1 MNFSEIVSKIKSIPA
16 WDQLETEIAE
26 RGELFPIGLAK
37 AAHVPVISALATDH
51 DGPIVLLTGRIENV
65 PILIQELG
73 YWLGD
78 DVDVIRFPEPT
89 PLPFDR
95 APWGENCRQG
105 RLSVMT
111 KLLGGQTPILP
122 KPAKRSV
129 IVASARA
136 LLQQTLPKRSFIKAI
151 KVLRLGQ
158 IVDLNKLEADWVSVG
173 YERATVVER
182 PGQYSRRGGI
192 LDIFPAGGSEWPL
205 RVEFFGDEIDTL
217 RWFDP
222 ASQRATGESPD
233 RAVIPPAREAIPEDG
248 KELGMVFELEGSQK
262 PDDLPAWQD
271 DIEALAAGQPNPH
284 LEFYLPLI
292 YQRPDSLLHYLP
304 KNTQLF
310 VDDWVIFQQTI
321 RELHMQAEQLEGEQ
335 ESLPSGYRSPLFLWQ
350 ELIPLLT
357 ENKVI
362 VLGDHVPAEE
372 RENNVPQTALAAA
385 FHPGP
390 RYGGQMK
397 PLMFQLKHAFR
408 TQEPTVILSRQS
420 DRLESMWRSGE
431 TTSASRAITQDLED
445 DDFGDRPSSPISNLE
460 LPPSGDLSAP
470 APSILSGLGDAAE
483 PASADPDPLSDPSM
497 AQISFVNG
505 TISEGFTLEDHDSD
519 TIVLNLLTDAEIFG
533 WNRPAPR
540 RFNRKRSYAPE
551 SMFSDL
557 VAGDYIVHSE
567 YGVGKF
573 LGMVVRSIGGADRE
587 YLKTEYS
594 NNDILYVPV
603 HHADRMSKWIGSEEF
618 APNLNRLG
626 DKRWSTHKKK
636 AQKDIDQ
643 LADELLEL
651 YAAREQING
660 HAFAPDSDYQIE
672 MEAAFP
678 YQETEDQLDAIS
690 AIKDDMERA
699 RPMDRLV
706 CGDVGYGKTEVALR
720 AAVKAVSDERQV
732 AILVPTTVLAQQHFK
747 TFSERLASFPFR
759 VEMLS
764 RFRTQAQQ
772 DEAIKGLKN
781 GSVDI
786 VIGTHRLVSK
796 DVSFK
801 DLGLVII
808 DEEQRFGVGHK
819 ERLKQLRTEVDVLT
833 MTATP
838 IPRTMHMALTGLRD
852 ISLIATA
859 PAERLPV
866 QTYVGEMDD
875 QLVRRAILREIDRG
889 GQVFFVHNRVQTIQ
903 TIAKG
908 LAELV
913 PEATI
918 GIGHGQMGERELES
932 KMADFAAGRIDILLS
947 TTIIESGLDIPNAN
961 TMIVNRANLFG
972 LAQLYQLRGRV
983 GRGAHRAYAYFF
995 HDKWAKLT
1003 KEAQARLETI
1013 SEATELGAGY
1023 TIAMRDLEIRGA
1035 GDVLGGSQS
1044 GHIATIG
1051 YDLYTRML
1059 ARAIQVRKS
1068 AKEGKVIEMDLPDTT
1083 LIDLPLP
1090 TYLPPDYIPDPAL
1103 RLRLYRRMAV
1113 LTDLEQIDGMTA
1125 ELTDRFGP
1133 IPDPVENLLYQLRI
1147 KILALRA
1154 GVSSIST
1161 EHKQIRLQMP
1171 RLMAMNRE
1179 KMQSFVGWEVRVSR
1193 NGIWLDATLPTR
1205 EWQMLLV
1212 GALERLEE
1220 FRKA

>member
-1 MNFSEIVSKIKSIPA
+1 MNFLEILSKLKSLPA
-16 WDQLETEIAE
+16 WETLRQELAE
-26 RGELFPIGLAK
+26 RGDIYPVGLPKSGQVPVAAGLA
-37 AAHVPVISALATDH
+37 AEH
-51 DGPIVLLTGRIENV
+51 DGPIVFLTGRIENV
-65 PILIQELG
+65 PILTQELAT
-73 YWLGD
+73 WLGD
-78 DVDVIRFPEPT
+78 SAEVMRFPEPS

-95 APWGENCRQG
+95 APWGDNCRQG
-105 RLSVMT
+105 RLTVLTRM
-111 KLLGGQTPILP
+111 LGGQTPILP
-122 KPAKRSV
+122 KPEKQQV
-129 IVASARA
+129 VVASARA
-136 LLQQTLPKRSFIKAI
+136 LLQQTLPKRNFIKTI

-173 YERATVVER
+173 YEKSTVVER

-192 LDIFPAGGSEWPL
+192 LDIFPAGGSEFPL

-222 ASQRATGESPD
+222 ASQRATGGNPD
-233 RAVIPPAREAIPEDG
+233 RAVIPPAREAIPADG
-248 KELGMVFELEGSQK
+248 KELGMVLQFDAPPK
-262 PDDLPAWQD
+262 PDDLPSWQD
-271 DIEALAAGQPNPH
+271 DIDDLVVGLPNQH

-292 YQRPDSLLHYLP
+292 YQRPDSLLHFLP
-304 KNTQLF
+304 DNALVF
-310 VDDWVIFQQTI
+310 VDDWVTYQQTI
-321 RELHMQAEQLEGEQ
+321 NELHQQADQLEGEQ
-335 ESLPSGYRSPLFLWQ
+335 ESLPTSYRSPLFLWQ
-350 ELIPLLT
+350 ELVPLLT
-357 ENKVI
+357 ENRVI
-362 VLGDHVPAEE
+362 VLGDHIPADE
-372 RENNVPQTALAAA
+372 RENNLPQTDLAAS
-385 FHPGP
+385 FHAGP

-397 PLMFQLKHAFR
+397 PLMFQLQHAFR
-408 TQEPTVILSRQS
+408 THEPTVILSRQS
-420 DRLESMWRSGE
+420 DRLESMWRSGDINQGRRI
-431 TTSASRAITQDLED
+431 SQDDAED
-445 DDFGDRPSSPISNLE
+445 ELGAAAPISNFE
-460 LPPSGDLSAP
+460 LPPSGDLSTP
-470 APSILSGLGDAAE
+470 APSILTGDPSDLPEPEAE
-483 PASADPDPLSDPSM
+483 SADPSM
-497 AQISFVNG
+497 AQISFVN
-505 TISEGFTLEDHDSD
+505 TTLSEGFTLEDHETD

-567 YGVGKF
+567 YGVGRF

-603 HHADRMSKWIGSEEF
+603 HHADRMSKWIGSEDF
-618 APNLNRLG
+618 APKLNRLG
-626 DKRWSTHKKK
+626 DKRWGASKKK
-636 AQKDIDQ
+636 AQRDIDQ

-651 YAAREQING
+651 YAAREGISG
-660 HAFAPDSDYQIE
+660 HAFAADTDWQYE

-690 AIKDDMERA
+690 AIKDDMENA
-699 RPMDRLV
+699 RPMDRLI

-720 AAVKAVSDERQV
+720 AAFKAAADDRQV
-732 AILVPTTVLAQQHFK
+732 AILVPTTVLAQQHFN
-747 TFSERLASFPFR
+747 TFSERMSPFPFKVR
-759 VEMLS
+759 MLS

-772 DEAIKGLKN
+772 DETIKGLKN
-781 GSVDI
+781 GDVDI
-786 VIGTHRLVSK
+786 VIGTHRLISN

-801 DLGLVII
+801 NLGLVII

-819 ERLKQLRTEVDVLT
+819 EKLKQLRTEVDVLT

-889 GQVFFVHNRVQTIQ
+889 GQVFFVHNRVQTIE
-903 TIAKG
+903 TVRRG
-908 LAELV
+908 LEKLV
-913 PEATI
+913 PEAII
-918 GIGHGQMGERELES
+918 GIGHGQMGERELEAV
-932 KMADFAAGRIDILLS
+932 MADFADGKIDILLS

-961 TMIVNRANLFG
+961 TMIVNRANMFG

-983 GRGAHRAYAYFF
+983 GRGTHRAYGYFF
-995 HDKWAKLT
+995 HDAWGKLT

-1059 ARAIQVRKS
+1059 ARAIQVRKA

-1090 TYLPPDYIPDPAL
+1090 TYIPPDYIPDPAL

-1113 LTDLEQIDGMTA
+1113 LIDLEAVDGMVA

-1161 EHKQIRLQMP
+1161 EHKQIRLQLP

-1179 KMQSFVGWEVRVSR
+1179 RMQSFLGQHVRVSR
-1193 NGIWLDATLPTR
+1193 TGIWSDATLPTR
-1205 EWQMLLV
+1205 EWQMILV
-1212 GALERLEE
+1212 ATLEKLEE
-1220 FRKA
+1220 FRKG

>member
-1 MNFSEIVSKIKSIPA
+1 MKFTDIVSIIKSLPA
-16 WDQLETEIAE
+16 WKTFEGDLAD
-26 RGELFPIGLAK
+26 RGDIFPVGLPK
-37 AAHVPVISALATDH
+37 AAQIPVIAGMASEH

-65 PILIQELG
+65 PILIQELQT
-73 YWLGD
+73 WLGD
-78 DVDVIRFPEPT
+78 DAEVMRLPEPT

-95 APWGENCRQG
+95 APWGENSRQG
-105 RLSVMT
+105 RLTVFT
-111 KLLGGQTPILP
+111 RLLGGQTPLLP
-122 KPAKRSV
+122 KPDKPQV

-136 LLQQTLPKRSFIKAI
+136 LLQQTLPKRRFIKAV
-151 KVLRLGQ
+151 KVLKLGQ
-158 IVDLNKLEADWVSVG
+158 IVDLNKLEEDWISVG
-173 YERATVVER
+173 YEKVTVVER

-192 LDIFPAGGSEWPL
+192 LDIFPAGGSEFPL

-222 ASQRATGESPD
+222 GSQRTTGESPD
-233 RAVIPPAREAIPEDG
+233 RAIIPPAREAIPADG
-248 KELGMVFELEGSQK
+248 KELGMVLEFDAPPK

-271 DIEALAAGQPNPH
+271 DIPDLKAGLPNPH
-284 LEFYLPLI
+284 LEFYLPLL
-292 YQRPDSLLHYLP
+292 YPRPDSLLHYLP
-304 KNTQLF
+304 KDALLL
-310 VDDWVIFQQTI
+310 VDDWVTFQQTVH
-321 RELHMQAEQLEGEQ
+321 EMHNQAEQLEGEQ
-335 ESLPSGYRSPLFLWQ
+335 ESLPQGYRNPLFLWQ

-357 ENKVI
+357 ENKIV
-362 VLGDHVPAEE
+362 VLGDHVPSEE
-372 RENNVPQTALAAA
+372 RASNVPVTDLSAA
-385 FHPGP
+385 FHAGP

-397 PLMFQLKHAFR
+397 PLMFQLQHAFR
-408 TQEPTVILSRQS
+408 TQEPTIILSRQS
-420 DRLESMWRSGE
+420 ERLESMWRTGDTRKAARDLAPTVDDEDESG
-431 TTSASRAITQDLED
+431 R
-445 DDFGDRPSSPISNLE
+445 RSPISNLE
-460 LPPSGDLSAP
+460 LPPSGDLSTP
-470 APSILSGLGDAAE
+470 APSILSG
-483 PASADPDPLSDPSM
+483 ADPAM
-497 AQISFVNG
+497 AEITFINS
-505 TISEGFTLEDHDSD
+505 TLSEGFTLENHETD

-540 RFNRKRSYAPE
+540 RFNRKRKYAPE

-587 YLKTEYS
+587 YLKTEYA

-603 HHADRMSKWIGSEEF
+603 HHADRLSKWIGSEDF

-626 DKRWSTHKKK
+626 DKRWGTARKK
-636 AQKDIDQ
+636 AQRDIDK

-651 YAAREQING
+651 YAAREEING
-660 HAFAPDSDYQIE
+660 HAFAEDSDWQFE

-690 AIKDDMERA
+690 AIKDDMENT
-699 RPMDRLV
+699 RPMDRLI

-720 AAVKAVSDERQV
+720 AAFKAISDERQV
-732 AILVPTTVLAQQHFK
+732 AILVPTTVLAQQHYN
-747 TFSERLASFPFR
+747 TFSERLSPFPFK
-759 VEMLS
+759 VELLS
-764 RFRTQAQQ
+764 RFRTQSQQ
-772 DEAIKGLKN
+772 DAAIKGLKD
-781 GSVDI
+781 GTVDI
-786 VIGTHRLVSK
+786 VIGTHRLVSD

-819 ERLKQLRTEVDVLT
+819 EKLKQLRTEVDVLT

-903 TIAKG
+903 TVAKG
-908 LAELV
+908 LEALV
-913 PEATI
+913 PEANI
-918 GIGHGQMGERELES
+918 GIGHGQMSERELEGV
-932 KMADFAAGRIDILLS
+932 MANFAAGRIDILLS

-961 TMIVNRANLFG
+961 TMIVNKANMFG

-995 HDKWAKLT
+995 HDKWNKLT

-1059 ARAIQVRKS
+1059 ARAIQVRKA
-1068 AKEGKVIEMDLPDTT
+1068 AKEGRMVEMDLPDTT

-1090 TYLPPDYIPDPAL
+1090 TYIPPDYIPDPAL

-1113 LTDLEQIDGMTA
+1113 LTDLEQVDGMVA

-1133 IPDPVENLLYQLRI
+1133 IPDPLENLLYQLRI

-1161 EHKQIRLQMP
+1161 EHKQIRLQLP

-1179 KMQSFVGWEVRVSR
+1179 KMQNFLGRDARVSR
-1193 NGIWLDATLPTR
+1193 TGIWLDATLPTR
-1205 EWQMLLV
+1205 EWQMILV
-1212 GALERLEE
+1212 ATLERLEE
-1220 FRKA
+1220 FRKG

>member
-1 MNFSEIVSKIKSIPA
+1 MKLNDILSKIKELPA
-16 WDQLETEIAE
+16 WGVFAKDLAN
-26 RGELFPIGLAK
+26 RGDIFPVGLPK
-37 AAHVPVISALATDH
+37 AAQIPVAAALANDQ
-51 DGPIVLLTGRIENV
+51 DGPIIFLTGRIENV
-65 PILIQELG
+65 PILTQELQT
-73 YWLGD
+73 WLGEEFE
-78 DVDVIRFPEPT
+78 VSRFPEPT

-95 APWGENCRQG
+95 APWGENARQG
-105 RLSVMT
+105 RLTVFTRM
-111 KLLGGQTPILP
+111 LGGQTPLLP
-122 KPAKRSV
+122 KPAKQQV
-129 IVASARA
+129 IVASARS
-136 LLQQTLPKRSFIKAI
+136 LLQQTIPKRRFLKAI
-151 KVLRLGQ
+151 KVLKLGQ
-158 IVDLNKLEADWVSVG
+158 IVDLNKLEEDWISAG
-173 YERATVVER
+173 YEKATVVER

-192 LDIFPAGGSEWPL
+192 LDIFPAGGSEYPL
-205 RVEFFGDEIDTL
+205 RVEFFGDEVDTL

-222 ASQRATGESPD
+222 ASQRATGQSPE
-233 RAVIPPAREAIPEDG
+233 RAIIPPAREAIPADG
-248 KELGMVFELEGSQK
+248 QELGMVLEFDAPPK
-262 PDDLPAWQD
+262 PDDLPSWQD
-271 DIEALAAGQPNPH
+271 DIPELKAGLPNQH
-284 LEFYLPLI
+284 LEFYLPLL

-304 KNTQLF
+304 SNATLL
-310 VDDWVIFQQTI
+310 VDDWVTFQQTVH
-321 RELHMQAEQLEGEQ
+321 ELHIQAEQLEGEQ
-335 ESLPSGYRSPLFLWQ
+335 ESLPNGYRSPLFLWQ

-357 ENKVI
+357 ENKVV
-362 VLGDHVPAEE
+362 VLGDHVPPEE
-372 RENNVPQTALAAA
+372 RESNVPLTDLSAA
-385 FHPGP
+385 FHAGP

-397 PLMFQLKHAFR
+397 PLMFQLQHAFR
-408 TQEPTVILSRQS
+408 TNEPTVVLSRQS
-420 DRLESMWRSGE
+420 ERLESMWRTGDTRKAARE
-431 TTSASRAITQDLED
+431 LAPQDDEDD
-445 DDFGDRPSSPISNLE
+445 DDFGSRSPISNLE

-470 APSILSGLGDAAE
+470 APSILSGDASNQLDVD
-483 PASADPDPLSDPSM
+483 PAMGEIAFL
-497 AQISFVNG
+497 NG
-505 TISEGFTLEDHDSD
+505 TLSEGFSLEDHETD
-519 TIVLNLLTDAEIFG
+519 TIVLNFLTDAEIFG

-540 RFNRKRSYAPE
+540 RFNRKRKYAPE

-557 VAGDYIVHSE
+557 VAGDFIVHSE
-567 YGVGKF
+567 YGVGRF

-587 YLKTEYS
+587 YLKTEYA

-603 HHADRMSKWIGSEEF
+603 HHADRLSKWIGSEDF
-618 APNLNRLG
+618 APNPNRLG
-626 DKRWSTHKKK
+626 DKRWGAARKK
-636 AQKDIDQ
+636 AQRDIDK

-651 YAAREQING
+651 YAAREEISG
-660 HAFAPDSDYQIE
+660 HAFAPDSDWQIE

-678 YQETEDQLDAIS
+678 YQETEDQLEAIS
-690 AIKDDMERA
+690 AIKDDMEHP
-699 RPMDRLV
+699 RPMDRLI

-720 AAVKAVSDERQV
+720 AAFKAISDERQV
-732 AILVPTTVLAQQHFK
+732 AILVPTTVLAQQHFN
-747 TFSERLASFPFR
+747 TFSERMSPFPFR

-764 RFRTQAQQ
+764 RFRTQSQQ
-772 DEAIKGLKN
+772 DATIKGLKD
-781 GSVDI
+781 GTVDI
-786 VIGTHRLVSK
+786 VIGTHRLISD

-801 DLGLVII
+801 NLGLLII
-808 DEEQRFGVGHK
+808 DEEQRFGVNHK
-819 ERLKQLRTEVDVLT
+819 EKLKQLRTEVDVLT

-889 GQVFFVHNRVQTIQ
+889 GQIFFVHNRVQTIQ
-903 TIAKG
+903 TVAKG
-908 LAELV
+908 LEKLV
-913 PEATI
+913 PEAII

-961 TMIVNRANLFG
+961 TMIVNRANMFG

-995 HDKWAKLT
+995 HDKWSKLT

-1035 GDVLGGSQS
+1035 GDVLGGNQS

-1059 ARAIQVRKS
+1059 ARAVQVRKA
-1068 AKEGKVIEMDLPDTT
+1068 AKEGRMVEMDLPDTT

-1090 TYLPPDYIPDPAL
+1090 TYIPPDYVPDPAL

-1113 LTDLEQIDGMTA
+1113 LTDLEQVDGMVA

-1133 IPDPVENLLYQLRI
+1133 IPDPLENLLYQLRI

-1161 EHKQIRLQMP
+1161 EHKQIRLQLP

-1179 KMQSFVGWEVRVSR
+1179 KMQNFLGREARVSR
-1193 NGIWLDATLPTR
+1193 TGIWLDATLSTR
-1205 EWQMLLV
+1205 EWQMILV
-1212 GALERLEE
+1212 ATLERLEE
-1220 FRKA
+1220 FRKG